1 VDIQGSGNLPLAAGG
16 RRPGM
21 PHARSQQMRRSILA
35 LLLVVPSFAHAGST
49 GGGGGSGGGRLG
61 QVSGGIG
68 SATHGGSGS
77 GGSNASSNNG
87 GSRDGTIVRRVRP
100 HPQRTGGTARVDLF
114 LGAQKVFESD
124 GSFTA
129 GLALEDR
136 WFRLAGSVTRYHEG
150 QMGPALTMTMPT
162 LTAGI
167 RIDDHRGA
175 TRAFLEGGVAVA
187 QTQND
192 PMVDSSITGPIAG
205 VHVEHSFGP
214 GSVIGD
220 AHAMWFE
227 AGVRA
232 YAGRV
237 GVRIRHLEL
246 ALRVLDFNV
255 GPALYG
261 PEVGI
266 SF

>member
-1 VDIQGSGNLPLAAGG
+1 
-16 RRPGM
+16 
-21 PHARSQQMRRSILA
+21 MRRSILA
-35 LLLVVPSFAHAGST
+35 LLLVVPSFAHAGSR
-49 GGGGGSGGGRLG
+49 GGGGGSGGGGGRLG
-61 QVSGGIG
+61 QVTGGIG
-68 SATHGGSGS
+68 SATQGGQSSGS
-77 GGSNASSNNG
+77 S
-87 GSRDGTIVRRVRP
+87 GSRDGRVYEGDLYTQEERGEEIVTLAADGTVVRKLRP
-100 HPQRTGGTARVDLF
+100 PKRNGGVARIDVF

-129 GLALEDR
+129 GLAVEDR

-150 QMGPALTMTMPT
+150 HMGPALTMTMPS

-167 RIDDHRGA
+167 RIDDHRGP
-175 TRAFLEGGVAVA
+175 TRAFLEGGVVVA
-187 QTQND
+187 KTQHD

-205 VHVEHSFGP
+205 VHVEHSVGP

-227 AGVRA
+227 AGVQA
-232 YAGRV
+232 YAGRI
-237 GVRIRHLEL
+237 GVRIRHVEL

-261 PEVGI
+261 PEVGLR
-266 SF
+266 F